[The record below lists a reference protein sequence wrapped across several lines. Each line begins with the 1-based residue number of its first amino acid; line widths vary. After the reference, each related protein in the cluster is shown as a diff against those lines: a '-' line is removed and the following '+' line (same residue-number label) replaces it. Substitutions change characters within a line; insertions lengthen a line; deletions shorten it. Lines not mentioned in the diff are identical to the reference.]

1 MVALLIL
8 LTILVFMT
16 LDYFIQRLRTRA
28 ALDAHGASLAT
39 SQGKAGAL
47 ARPAAQLRYRAPRGV
62 FFSPRHV
69 WLYLEESGAAR
80 LGIDDLA
87 QSVVGRISE
96 MGTRSVG
103 DKVRA
108 GDPILELRHEG
119 RRLVLRSP
127 VDGVIETVNKE
138 IVERRDLRGIEPFSA
153 AWIYR
158 VRPDSTVRAL
168 QSLLLGDTA
177 KEWLDREVQRLK
189 VILATIAPKN
199 PVLGET
205 LQDGGLPAWG
215 LIDYVDE
222 AEWKQIQEKFFE

>member
-8 LTILVFMT
+8 LTILVLMT
-16 LDYFIQRLRTRA
+16 LDYFIQRLRARSAVAVQLA
-28 ALDAHGASLAT
+28 AI
-39 SQGKAGAL
+39 QGGSKGL
-47 ARPAAQLRYRAPRGV
+47 TRPAAQFRYRTPHGV
-62 FFSPRHV
+62 FFSPNHF

-87 QSVVGRISE
+87 QSVIGRIGG
-96 MGTRSVG
+96 MGTREVG
-103 DKVRA
+103 DRVRA
-108 GDPILELRHEG
+108 GDAILELRHDG

-127 VDGVIETVNKE
+127 IDGVIETINNE

-158 VRPDSTVRAL
+158 VRPENTARTL
-168 QSLLLGDTA
+168 QSLLLGNAA

-205 LQDGGLPAWG
+205 LQDGGLPSWG
-215 LIDYVDE
+215 LIDFVDE

>member
-8 LTILVFMT
+8 LTILVLMT
-16 LDYFIQRLRTRA
+16 IDYFIQRARARA
-28 ALDAHGASLAT
+28 AVVSL
-39 SQGKAGAL
+39 GAL
-47 ARPAAQLRYRAPRGV
+47 PGGAKGLTRPAAQFRYRTPHGV
-62 FFSPRHV
+62 FFSPNHL

-80 LGIDDLA
+80 LGIDDLT
-87 QSVVGRISE
+87 QSIVGRIGQ
-96 MGTRSVG
+96 MGTLAAG
-103 DKVRA
+103 DRVRA
-108 GDPILELRHEG
+108 GQPILDIRHDG
-119 RRLVLRSP
+119 RSLSLRSP
-127 VDGVIETVNKE
+127 IDGVIETVNEE

-153 AWIYR
+153 AWVYR
-158 VRPDSTVRAL
+158 VRPDNAARAL

-199 PVLGET
+199 PVLDET